1 MAITIRMI
9 TKLVEHLDMKL
20 VAGENGLDREV
31 TWTHMVDSDIISVF
45 LQGQELVF
53 TTGIGLNED
62 LSLFELVKD
71 VYHKGAS
78 GIVINIGPY
87 VKSIDQDI
95 IDFAKGVTCGYVQLG
110 GCIVSKEVAEY
121 FEENVLQCGLT
132 YSGHTLACA
141 AGVAALNY
149 YKDHNIEEHVAKMHD
164 IVAPF
169 MDEMVK
175 KHKCIGEAR
184 CIGLFGALDVLRLSN
199 QVQHFDKNS
208 Q

>member
-20 VAGENGLDREV
+20 IAGENGLDREV

-78 GIVINIGPY
+78 GIVINIGPFG
-87 VKSIDQDI
+87 KKNLNKPLIFSFEPLLNL
-95 IDFAKGVTCGYVQLG
+95 FAKVH
-110 GCIVSKEVAEY
+110 EH
-121 FEENVLQCGLT
+121 LQ
-132 YSGHTLACA
+132 SIFPN
-141 AGVAALNY
+141 LN
-149 YKDHNIEEHVAKMHD
+149 
-164 IVAPF
+164 
-169 MDEMVK
+169 
-175 KHKCIGEAR
+175 
-184 CIGLFGALDVLRLSN
+184 LF
-199 QVQHFDKNS
+199 QYQHIH
-208 Q
+208 

>member
-95 IDFAKGVTCGYVQLG
+95 IDFIKDAKRIGYG
-110 GCIVSKEVAEY
+110 Y
-121 FEENVLQCGLT
+121 RDDDFFF
-132 YSGHTLACA
+132 TLIRYLSIPS
-141 AGVAALNY
+141 VRSPS
-149 YKDHNIEEHVAKMHD
+149 H
-164 IVAPF
+164 
-169 MDEMVK
+169 K
-175 KHKCIGEAR
+175 K
-184 CIGLFGALDVLRLSN
+184 S
-199 QVQHFDKNS
+199 
-208 Q
+208 

>member
-71 VYHKGAS
+71 VYHEGAS

-95 IDFAKGVTCGYVQLG
+95 IDFANENDFPVF
-110 GCIVSKEVAEY
+110 EV
-121 FEENVLQCGLT
+121 
-132 YSGHTLACA
+132 
-141 AGVAALNY
+141 
-149 YKDHNIEEHVAKMHD
+149 
-164 IVAPF
+164 P
-169 MDEMVK
+169 
-175 KHKCIGEAR
+175 
-184 CIGLFGALDVLRLSN
+184 
-199 QVQHFDKNS
+199 
-208 Q
+208 

>member
-95 IDFAKGVTCGYVQLG
+95 NGFTQ
-110 GCIVSKEVAEY
+110 SHMN
-121 FEENVLQCGLT
+121 NVGQT
-132 YSGHTLACA
+132 TTRY
-141 AGVAALNY
+141 AGVHKKL
-149 YKDHNIEEHVAKMHD
+149 YKKITFHSTIRLLKS
-164 IVAPF
+164 I
-169 MDEMVK
+169 VK
-175 KHKCIGEAR
+175 KKGDFMANKTNSLSHTKWMCKYHIVFVPKYRRKAIYAQYR
-184 CIGLFGALDVLRLSN
+184 QSLQDIIRLLTM
-199 QVQHFDKNS
+199 
-208 Q
+208 

>member
-71 VYHKGAS
+71 VYHNDFPVFEVPWSVHMAE
-78 GIVINIGPY
+78 IMR
-87 VKSIDQDI
+87 I
-95 IDFAKGVTCGYVQLG
+95 IC
-110 GCIVSKEVAEY
+110 
-121 FEENVLQCGLT
+121 FEITKQQQNR
-132 YSGHTLACA
+132 
-141 AGVAALNY
+141 
-149 YKDHNIEEHVAKMHD
+149 I
-164 IVAPF
+164 
-169 MDEMVK
+169 
-175 KHKCIGEAR
+175 
-184 CIGLFGALDVLRLSN
+184 
-199 QVQHFDKNS
+199 
-208 Q
+208 